1 MMTSNKASENVTFSK
16 ILFVLCLLP
25 LSELFRMI
33 AVVVYTGDFW
43 YVFLTDFFCRL
54 STMLSLV
61 AFLLVNQKRK
71 TALIISAIATLLS
84 LFAILSSIF
93 WGASLQLHY
102 LIPCILLTIYCFN
115 PKQTKA
121 WLFAGI
127 SGSLLVVLH
136 IITIFEATYYSDFT
150 STIIFYMLGFLS
162 QSNIAVQNV
171 EPQKKKKDTALAL
184 NQLERFAQ
192 LKDQGILTAEEFENK
207 KQELMN
213 QI

>member
-1 MMTSNKASENVTFSK
+1 MLA
-16 ILFVLCLLP
+16 L
-25 LSELFRMI
+25 
-33 AVVVYTGDFW
+33 VV
-43 YVFLTDFFCRL
+43 
-54 STMLSLV
+54 
-61 AFLLVNQKRK
+61 FLLVNQKRK

-84 LFAILSSIF
+84 LFAILGSIF
-93 WGASLQLHY
+93 WGNSLQLHY

-127 SGSLLVVLH
+127 SGFLLVVLH
-136 IITIFEATYYSDFT
+136 IITIFTAASSDFT
-150 STIIFYMLGFLS
+150 STTIFYMLGFLS

-192 LKDQGILTAEEFENK
+192 LKNQGILTAEEFENK